1 MVVSGVEQASEEEGL
16 DHGAHGDLA
25 DEHAVSVADLDDV
38 EGDQG
43 AYGLAHGGAGHAQVG
58 AQLRLGRQG
67 ITRLKA
73 GSQDEVLDRGHR
85 GLGLS
90 GGGRDQCG
98 VRAMGDRRLTRIEC
112 DAHLVSWWNV
122 GCARLGFCA
131 HGAALL
137 DVGHGSCPVNHCAH
151 CDVTLLVERLHPLG
165 GR

>member
-67 ITRLKA
+67 ITRLQSLGKNV
-73 GSQDEVLDRGHR
+73 VLDLGDRCGGLSHR
-85 GLGLS
+85 G
-90 GGGRDQCG
+90 GGE
-98 VRAMGDRRLTRIEC
+98 A
-112 DAHLVSWWNV
+112 
-122 GCARLGFCA
+122 
-131 HGAALL
+131 
-137 DVGHGSCPVNHCAH
+137 GHDTAG
-151 CDVTLLVERLHPLG
+151 RLHNPIVRLSVHV
-165 GR
+165 RW